1 MVEVNPSK
9 FSNTELIRE
18 KGSLLTQV
26 FNKPHKFPVHW
37 SFKIP
42 IRYKH
47 NTIIEELHRAK
58 RIASNFDKEIQRIR
72 EKDWNAGLLVKL
84 SVILKKKQTNL
95 LYLNGC
101 LKKEKYLLWDFHAHL

>member
-1 MVEVNPSK
+1 MQRFYFINAMLIILMYVERKTSQTCFLKILTLIIKLMVEVNPSK
-9 FSNTELIRE
+9 FSNTELVRE

-72 EKDWNAGLLVKL
+72 EKD
-84 SVILKKKQTNL
+84 
-95 LYLNGC
+95 
-101 LKKEKYLLWDFHAHL
+101 